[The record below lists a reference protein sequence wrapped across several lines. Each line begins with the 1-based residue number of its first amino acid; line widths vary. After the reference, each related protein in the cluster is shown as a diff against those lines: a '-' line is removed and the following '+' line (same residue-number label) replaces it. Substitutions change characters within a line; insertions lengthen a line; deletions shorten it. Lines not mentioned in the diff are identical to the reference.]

1 MRILLVGDVIAQP
14 GLAAIERFLPQ
25 LRRER
30 TIDFVVANGEN
41 MAAGLGL
48 TVANAQDL
56 LAAGVDVI
64 TSGNHIWDRQEIA
77 EFMGQ
82 GQPVLRPLN
91 YPEAAPGSGYVM
103 RKDVLVVS
111 LLGRINIDCVDCP
124 FARIADLLDGLPDKP
139 AVSIVDFHA
148 LDPMEKAAMGW
159 YLDGRVSA
167 VVGTHTHMP
176 TADARLL
183 PTGTAFVGDIGMVGP
198 YNSVGGVEVEAVIT
212 RFRTRLPPGYVGYK
226 AASGPIIFNS
236 VLVEADEETGKAVSI
251 TRVDEMVEI

>member
-1 MRILLVGDVIAQP
+1 
-14 GLAAIERFLPQ
+14 
-25 LRRER
+25 
-30 TIDFVVANGEN
+30 
-41 MAAGLGL
+41 
-48 TVANAQDL
+48 
-56 LAAGVDVI
+56 
-64 TSGNHIWDRQEIA
+64 
-77 EFMGQ
+77 
-82 GQPVLRPLN
+82 
-91 YPEAAPGSGYVM
+91 
-103 RKDVLVVS
+103 
-111 LLGRINIDCVDCP
+111 
-124 FARIADLLDGLPDKP
+124 
-139 AVSIVDFHA
+139 
-148 LDPMEKAAMGW
+148 MGW